1 MSGILYVT
9 GTPIGNLGDFSPR
22 AAETLESVDFI
33 AAEDTRVTLKLLN
46 HFGIKKPMVSYFE
59 HNKRE
64 RGEVIV
70 RRIEAGEA
78 CALITDAGMPA
89 ISDPG
94 EDIVRLCAERGIPV
108 SVVPGPCAAIAA
120 LAVSG
125 LFTAKFVFEGF
136 LSTATGERRETLE
149 RLKRETR
156 TILLY
161 EAPHK
166 LRATLADLLR
176 VLGDRPVSLCREL
189 TKLNEQILR
198 TTLSEAAKRYET
210 ETPRGEF
217 VLVLAGAEN
226 AALQEDAFWSQMTEA
241 EHVEAYIRRGMTK
254 ADAVKQAA
262 RDRGVSKSK
271 IYNIVMKKEEASSN
285 GGNDDDAN

>member
-1 MSGILYVT
+1 MSARRSATL
-9 GTPIGNLGDFSPR
+9 PISRNVQKKVLS
-22 AAETLESVDFI
+22 EVDFI
-33 AAEDTRVTLKLLN
+33 AAEDTRNSGRLLA
-46 HFGIKKPMVSYFE
+46 FYGIQKPMVSYFE

-226 AALQEDAFWSQMTEA
+226 AALQEDAFWSQITEA